1 MGLAQGFSSDRTV
14 QTCPVLSSTSVETE
28 NCHVH
33 PHPPETA
40 ECWLGWE
47 CEQLPAVQGHFA
59 TGSFLLNCK
68 GKGGLQAGKAAG
80 SCFCLCLKDT
90 SAWRELMSPPWCCSS
105 QRSAVCWWFY
115 HCLALLPWP
124 WLNLSAWRLSS
135 FHFIAG
141 WSGNDFLN
149 GISLKV
155 LECAEK
161 VLSKI
166 GFFSWVLMNWM
177 FSASFFELLY
187 LNFFYHLM

>member
-1 MGLAQGFSSDRTV
+1 MFILTLPRQW
-14 QTCPVLSSTSVETE
+14 SV
-28 NCHVH
+28 
-33 PHPPETA
+33 
-40 ECWLGWE
+40 GW
-47 CEQLPAVQGHFA
+47 AGSVN
-59 TGSFLLNCK
+59 SFLQCRGILQLAASSWIVRAREDCK
-68 GKGGLQAGKAAG
+68 LEKQQGAVSVCVSL
-80 SCFCLCLKDT
+80 

-105 QRSAVCWWFY
+105 QRSSLCWWWWFY

-161 VLSKI
+161 VLSKME
-166 GFFSWVLMNWM
+166 FFSWALVKWM
-177 FSASFFELLY
+177 FVASFFWAVIS
-187 LNFFYHLM
+187 